1 METPPEPSLRW
12 PLEGNFVLRSFLD
25 KEPNPVILQRTRE
38 TLETWKGKLA
48 GVNLRGIDLSGA
60 RLWDARL
67 FGAELAKADLSK
79 ANIEGAD
86 ISGAHFDEA
95 NLSGARLGKAD
106 LSGAWLRRADL
117 SGAVLRGALG
127 EIKNWREI
135 ASLEDV
141 NIHGVI
147 DAPEGFRAWALKNG
161 AVETAPEEWA
171 AFRGNGYKR

>member
-1 METPPEPSLRW
+1 M
-12 PLEGNFVLRSFLD
+12 LRSFLD